1 MGLFWIPAP
10 APLPPGWVTLGSPF
24 PPSASVSPWVLGGRC
39 SPRWGA
45 AEGRRRQGPG
55 GSGTAHCGGP
65 GPPGP
70 AEAARGAPP
79 PGRGSRR
86 RQLAA
91 PQLQPQHLPRPDGA
105 GAAGPS
111 APPSGCSRR
120 AGGGARAEPEP
131 SRLPEPCPRRCPP
144 PGGAA
149 PRRKR
154 QLSRSAS
161 ARAAPP
167 LQVRVRSRRCK
178 VLGGTDGLR
187 PGPAPPG
194 AAGCLSLGFLRA
206 ALRGALRLHRR
217 PRVTRARL
225 QSSCSHRCGRRVRG
239 LAQGLQRLNLSQ
251 YQYVI

>member
-10 APLPPGWVTLGSPF
+10 APPPPGWVTLGEPLSSPSLSL
-24 PPSASVSPWVLGGRC
+24 PVGTRRTLSAKVGS
-39 SPRWGA
+39 
-45 AEGRRRQGPG
+45 RRRPAEAGPG
-55 GSGTAHCGGP
+55 WERDRPLRRAGTS
-65 GPPGP
+65 GP

-105 GAAGPS
+105 GAAGPCT
-111 APPSGCSRR
+111 PPSGCSRG

-131 SRLPEPCPRRCPP
+131 SRLPEPCPRPCPP

-167 LQVRVRSRRCK
+167 LQVRVRSRRRK

-251 YQYVI
+251 YQCVA